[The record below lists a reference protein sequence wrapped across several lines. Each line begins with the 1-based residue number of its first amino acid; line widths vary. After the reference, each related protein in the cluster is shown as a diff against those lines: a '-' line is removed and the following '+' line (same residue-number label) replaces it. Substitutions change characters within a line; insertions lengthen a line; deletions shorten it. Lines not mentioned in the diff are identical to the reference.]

1 MAITSLDTY
10 LAATKQFPVVQ
21 KKSASMTSVA
31 LMLTDVIAQSGIP
44 GAGTLAGTDA
54 TTGILQTD
62 AIAGYPTINAF
73 GGSVGYLTRVSG
85 YNSVAGTIIL
95 ADVLLKMGTFAYNA
109 STSGL
114 TSASIST
121 RVPASSYQG
130 LELWFIAVTAFTG
143 NPVVTVTY
151 LDQDGNAGTTG
162 AFAPGYAPIVGRGF
176 RMPLAAG
183 DSGIRTIT
191 GVTCGTAT
199 VGTFN
204 LMIVRP
210 LVQMRIPYA
219 GYREDRDIY
228 GTGCPQIYADSALG
242 LFVIP
247 DSTATGLP
255 EFAFEIANS

>member
-21 KKSASMTSVA
+21 KKSTSITSVA
-31 LMLTDVIAQSGIP
+31 LMLTDVIAASGIP
-44 GAGTLAGTDA
+44 GAGTLAGANA
-54 TTGILQTD
+54 TTGLLETD
-62 AIAGYPTINAF
+62 STAGYPAINSF
-73 GGSVGYLTRVSG
+73 GGTVGNLTRVSG
-85 YNSVAGTIIL
+85 FNTVPCTMIL

-114 TSASIST
+114 TSVDISS
-121 RVPASSYQG
+121 RVPGGDYKG

-151 LDQDGNAGTTG
+151 LDEGGAAGTTG
-162 AFAPGYAPIVGRGF
+162 AFAPGYAPIIARGF
-176 RMPLAAG
+176 RIPLAAG

-210 LVQMRIPYA
+210 LVQMRIPAA

-228 GTGCPQIYADSALG
+228 GTGCPRVYDTSALG

>member
-10 LAATKQFPVVQ
+10 LAATKQFTVVQ
-21 KKSASMTSVA
+21 KKSVSMTSVA
-31 LMLTDVIAQSGIP
+31 LMLTDVIAQSGQP
-44 GAGTLAGTDA
+44 GAGTLAGANATTGLVETDA
-54 TTGILQTD
+54 T
-62 AIAGYPTINAF
+62 AGYPVINAF
-73 GGSVGYLTRVSG
+73 TGTVGNLTRVSG
-85 YNSVAGTIIL
+85 YNSVPCTMIL

-109 STSGL
+109 SASGL
-114 TSASIST
+114 TTTSF
-121 RVPASSYQG
+121 SSRIPSGTDYKG

-183 DSGIRTIT
+183 DSGIRGIT

-204 LMIVRP
+204 LLIVRP
-210 LVQMRIPYA
+210 LVQMRIPVA
-219 GYREDRDIY
+219 VVRKCG
-228 GTGCPQIYADSALG
+228 QIQRLVF
-242 LFVIP
+242 L
-247 DSTATGLP
+247 
-255 EFAFEIANS
+255 